1 MKLTRMTAALAATA
15 ALGLSG
21 CAMAPS
27 STPPEMPSPA
37 HYGETPQP
45 ARTAEAAGVAQQF
58 DVGAAP
64 VPQWWR
70 LYRSGALDALVDE
83 GLSANPTLAA
93 TEKTLAAAQQ
103 ELRAQVGASTLPS
116 LDANAQVARTRTP
129 DISGTG
135 AQTLRYNVFVG
146 QLQAHYTFDLFGA
159 TRYANAASAAR
170 VDVRACELEA
180 ARRALAANIVGT
192 AISAAA
198 LDRQI
203 LLTERLV
210 TIAASSA
217 HDDAQRY
224 ALGAISHAQ
233 ALASTQNAA
242 SLAATLP
249 ALRQQRATTVHAL
262 AILLGRTPDAVPPI
276 PAFGNLSL
284 PEHVPVVVP
293 SDLLKARPD
302 IRAAEAAVKAAAADA
317 GEATA
322 QLFPSLSLTA
332 TLGRGGFSWPALL
345 SGAGGLWAVGAG
357 LSQPLFH
364 GGALLAHRR
373 ATFDSYDAAVLQ
385 YKSAVLSA
393 FGDVADSLAAL
404 DNDAQTL
411 AANEIAVRAAG
422 AAFDETVQRRTLGA
436 VPVSAQQASERQYL
450 TAELDAVRAASR
462 RMTDTAALLQA
473 MGELPP
479 DARTAVA
486 ARQ

>member
-1 MKLTRMTAALAATA
+1 MRSATR
-15 ALGLSG
+15 S
-21 CAMAPS
+21 
-27 STPPEMPSPA
+27 
-37 HYGETPQP
+37 
-45 ARTAEAAGVAQQF
+45 AR
-58 DVGAAP
+58 
-64 VPQWWR
+64 
-70 LYRSGALDALVDE
+70 S
-83 GLSANPTLAA
+83 
-93 TEKTLAAAQQ
+93 
-103 ELRAQVGASTLPS
+103 
-116 LDANAQVARTRTP
+116 RTR
-129 DISGTG
+129 
-135 AQTLRYNVFVG
+135 
-146 QLQAHYTFDLFGA
+146 
-159 TRYANAASAAR
+159 
-170 VDVRACELEA
+170 
-180 ARRALAANIVGT
+180 RRW
-192 AISAAA
+192 
-198 LDRQI
+198 R
-203 LLTERLV
+203 
-210 TIAASSA
+210 
-217 HDDAQRY
+217 
-224 ALGAISHAQ
+224 
-233 ALASTQNAA
+233 STQNAA

-276 PAFGNLSL
+276 PTFDSLSL

-364 GGALLAHRR
+364 GGALLAHRH
-373 ATFDSYDAAVLQ
+373 ATLDSYDAAVLQ

-411 AANEIAVRAAG
+411 AANEIAARAAG
-422 AAFDETVQRRTLGA
+422 AAFDETAQRRTLGA